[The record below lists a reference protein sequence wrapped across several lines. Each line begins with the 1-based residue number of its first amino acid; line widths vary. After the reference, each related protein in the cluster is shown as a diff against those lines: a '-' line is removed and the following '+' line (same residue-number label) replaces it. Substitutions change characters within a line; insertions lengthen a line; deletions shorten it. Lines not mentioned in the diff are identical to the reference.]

1 MTKLKDKIIIVT
13 GGSGLIGKGI
23 VDKIRAEGGTCIN
36 AEISVETDAEL
47 NNIHCDITN
56 EESIQQTID
65 TVVARFG
72 RLDGL
77 VNNAYPRT
85 KDWGARFEDIP
96 YESWKKNVDLQ
107 LNTSFIFCQKVL
119 VQMKK
124 QGSGSIVNIGSTY
137 GVVSPDFTVYDGTE
151 MTSPAAY
158 TAIKGGVIN
167 FTRYLA
173 AYFGKYGVRANCV
186 SPGGIFDSQNPIFV
200 KNYEHKVPLKRM
212 GKPSDIAGPVA
223 FLLSDDAA
231 YVTGHNLMADG
242 GWTCI

>member
-1 MTKLKDKIIIVT
+1 MKAQQ
-13 GGSGLIGKGI
+13 SG
-23 VDKIRAEGGTCIN
+23 A
-36 AEISVETDAEL
+36 
-47 NNIHCDITN
+47 
-56 EESIQQTID
+56 
-65 TVVARFG
+65 
-72 RLDGL
+72 
-77 VNNAYPRT
+77 
-85 KDWGARFEDIP
+85 
-96 YESWKKNVDLQ
+96 
-107 LNTSFIFCQKVL
+107 
-119 VQMKK
+119 
-124 QGSGSIVNIGSTY
+124 IVNIGSTY

-173 AYFGKYGVRANCV
+173 AYFGKHGIRANCV
-186 SPGGIFDSQNPIFV
+186 SPGGIFDNQNPVFV
-200 KNYEHKVPLKRM
+200 KNYEHKVPLHRM

>member
-1 MTKLKDKIIIVT
+1 MTKLKGKIIIVT

-23 VDKIRAEGGTCIN
+23 VEKLREEGATCIN
-36 AEISVETDAEL
+36 AEITATTDTDL
-47 NNIHCDITN
+47 RNVRCDITD
-56 EESIQQTID
+56 ETSVKEAVDLVIKTY
-65 TVVARFG
+65 G
-72 RLDGL
+72 RIDGL

-85 KDWGARFEDIP
+85 KDWGERFENIP
-96 YESWKKNVDLQ
+96 YASWQKNVDMQ
-107 LNTSFIFCQKVL
+107 MNTCFLFCQKVL
-119 VQMKK
+119 VPMKA
-124 QGSGSIVNIGSTY
+124 QGFGIIVNIASTY

-167 FTRYLA
+167 FTRYIA
-173 AYFGKYGVRANCV
+173 SYFGKHGVRANCV
-186 SPGGIFDSQNPIFV
+186 SPGGIFDSQNPVFV

-212 GKPSDIAGPVA
+212 GKPSDIAGPVS